1 MCALRSGQP
10 YSKPD
15 RIPNPNPNPGPNPNR
30 NSRQVGHSLQLFVYN
45 TQPSAPMKK
54 MREAVVINPKI
65 LDYGERA
72 ALFYIPKGG
81 RRTASYRHIPS
92 RPPFSPCAGE
102 RDGVDLDSW
111 SDVEIEGC
119 LSLRSECCRGHIRRA
134 KQIELT

>member
-15 RIPNPNPNPGPNPNR
+15 RTPNPNPNPGPIPNR

-65 LDYGERA
+65 LDYGE
-72 ALFYIPKGG
+72 LTLTLTSTNPKPNPNPDPNPNPNPNPNP
-81 RRTASYRHIPS
+81 RSSTTAS
-92 RPPFSPCAGE
+92 
-102 RDGVDLDSW
+102 
-111 SDVEIEGC
+111 
-119 LSLRSECCRGHIRRA
+119 
-134 KQIELT
+134 